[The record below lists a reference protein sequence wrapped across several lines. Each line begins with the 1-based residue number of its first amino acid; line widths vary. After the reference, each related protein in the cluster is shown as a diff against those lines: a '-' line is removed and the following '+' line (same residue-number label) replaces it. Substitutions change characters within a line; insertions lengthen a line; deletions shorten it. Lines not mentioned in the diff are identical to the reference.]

1 MKLVATFLLLALSF
15 SFYSCDDVEP
25 AEHIESTPV
34 VDNPD
39 PVEPDPTAGQV
50 VFGQPFIKH
59 SELYDLLIQATQ
71 NIGDPMEDIICINF
85 VYPFIIKKYD
95 SSMTAI
101 ETTTMNNDPEFYNY
115 LVALAP
121 TQPISLSYPISTLN
135 SNGDLLS
142 INNNAELA
150 DALKQCHEQAVILYC
165 SGTFAG
171 TPDPLVDCYWR
182 VPYYPGADNT
192 YAGGIFLVD
201 EDGSLVF
208 HYNGQNYPG
217 NWIFLFVNGV
227 PHMNINL
234 EGTSDVANF
243 WNIDR
248 QVYTTQTDITIMSEP
263 ANIRLEKYC
272 GTADTYT
279 VGDTGPANGIVF
291 YDKGEY
297 SDGWRYKEVTPN
309 DMPSV
314 QWGCQGS
321 IAYNG
326 TASNNGMINSARVA
340 GYHDASGFYQN
351 PTACNSQNDGTVAA
365 KSALSWQY
373 VGVDDWYLPSEQELQ
388 LIYTNLTAASLGNL
402 SGGLYWSSTE
412 ESASKAR
419 TVNFNNGNASGQ
431 LKTDTSVKTRAI
443 RYF

>member
-1 MKLVATFLLLALSF
+1 MKKVVIFLLLALSF
-15 SFYSCDDVEP
+15 SLNSCDDVEP
-25 AEHIESTPV
+25 AEFIESTPV
-34 VDNPD
+34 VNNPD
-39 PVEPDPTAGQV
+39 PVNPDPTGPT
-50 VFGQPFIKH
+50 VFGQTFIKH
-59 SELYDLLIQATQ
+59 SELYDLLVQATQ
-71 NIGDPMEDIICINF
+71 NTGDPMDDIICVNF

-101 ETTTMNNDPEFYNY
+101 ETATMHNDPEFYNY
-115 LVALAP
+115 LVALSP

-150 DALKQCHEQAVILYC
+150 DALKQCHQAAVLIYC
-165 SGTFAG
+165 SVIFGG
-171 TPDPLVDCYWR
+171 TPDPIVDCYWR
-182 VPYYPGADNT
+182 VMYYPGADNT
-192 YAGGIFLVD
+192 YAGGIFMTD

-217 NWIFLFVNGV
+217 NWIFLFVNDE
-227 PHMNINL
+227 PHLNINL
-234 EGTSDVANF
+234 EGTSEVANY

-248 QVYTTQTDITIMSEP
+248 EIYATQTNLTIISEP
-263 ANIRLEKYC
+263 ANIRLEKFC
-272 GTADTYT
+272 GTADTYA

-297 SDGWRYKEVTPN
+297 TDGWRYLEVTPN

-321 IAYNG
+321 VANT
-326 TASNNGMINSARVA
+326 TASDEGMINSSRIAN
-340 GYHDASGFYQN
+340 YHQTSGFYDN
-351 PTACNSQNDGTVAA
+351 PSACNSQNDGTVAA

-373 VGVDDWYLPSEQELQ
+373 TGIDDWYLPSEQELQ
-388 LIYTNLTAASLGNL
+388 LIYTNLTAAGLGNL
-402 SGGLYWSSTE
+402 SGNYWSSTE
-412 ESASKAR
+412 ESATKAR
-419 TVNFNNGNASGQ
+419 TVNFSDGSSSGQ
-431 LKTDTSVKTRAI
+431 LKTDNTTKTRAI